1 MEWDRFTCSS
11 TVLKFICES
20 ITADWLSANDCDFLS
35 ESIGDGAATENDVL
49 AFDDFFEPFELLE
62 PFGRPR
68 PDGAAAINGVE
79 VATDEW

>member
-1 MEWDRFTCSS
+1 MQRNGFTCSS
-11 TVLKFICES
+11 TALKFICES

-35 ESIGDGAATENDVL
+35 ESMGDDAATENEVL

-68 PDGAAAINGVE
+68 PDGAAAINGVD
-79 VATDEW
+79 VATDE